1 VSERPSLLVL
11 SLTSIAVGGV
21 VLWLGGPAVA
31 GQDGATVGIT
41 LLLLG
46 VIGGFVT
53 IMIWSVSSEGD
64 RQLSG
69 RTRSA
74 RLRRGPAGSE

>member
-1 VSERPSLLVL
+1 MLFL
-11 SLTSIAVGGV
+11 SLTSIAVGAI

-31 GQDGATVGIT
+31 GRDGATVGIT

-53 IMIWSVSSEGD
+53 IMIWSVSSEGN
-64 RQLSG
+64 RSSG
-69 RTRSA
+69 RRTRSA
-74 RLRRGPAGSE
+74 RLRRGPAGSK